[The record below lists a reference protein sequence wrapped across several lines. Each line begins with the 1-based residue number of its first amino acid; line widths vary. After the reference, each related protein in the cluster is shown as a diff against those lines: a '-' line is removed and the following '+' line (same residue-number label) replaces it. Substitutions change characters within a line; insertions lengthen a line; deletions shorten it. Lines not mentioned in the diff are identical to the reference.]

1 MVDVV
6 VELMLRGYAVI
17 RLERHPEMKHAS
29 RAAHLQRGVRSDG
42 GTASGEHRRQSGAYR
57 HSVSL
62 HPPQLNTD
70 DAELDGTYPRR
81 LLVTIIMAIIVFTS
95 SMTLVSA
102 ALPTLAAAFDST
114 ESFLSWSV
122 TGLFLAMAVGTPILG
137 RLGDLQGH
145 RRWFLIGAATLSV
158 GTLLC
163 ALAPTATAFVA
174 ARFVVGLGIAATI
187 PNSMAL
193 LMAAY
198 PIERRSEAMGWFTM
212 AMTGAPVLGLVIGG
226 PLIEFAGWRSVFVV
240 LTPISVIGF
249 TMAWR
254 VIRCEDPDRVGHGG
268 LDWSGA
274 VTLAIATIAL
284 LLFME
289 RGGSAGFADSV
300 AVGLAAVAVIGLAV
314 FIAIERASSD
324 PMLKL
329 GYFARRNFTGPLIAN
344 PLSNF
349 AYMGGFVISPLLLDQ
364 LFGYSVAIV
373 ALVLLFRP
381 GLFSIS
387 SPIGGRLARSTGE
400 RPLLI
405 IGTVL
410 MVASMATWVLGALW
424 VNLGLVIVGL
434 LLSGLAMGLAS
445 PSYATVIASSVP
457 VEDLGVA
464 NGMSATM
471 MNIGMLTGI
480 QTMFTVLGDGRE
492 PADFARTFAVGG
504 AVAAI
509 GIVGALM
516 VRSTTGRDAIRRSGA
531 GPHESSSAELSADG
545 LSRADIR

>member
-1 MVDVV
+1 M
-6 VELMLRGYAVI
+6 
-17 RLERHPEMKHAS
+17 
-29 RAAHLQRGVRSDG
+29 
-42 GTASGEHRRQSGAYR
+42 T
-57 HSVSL
+57 L
-62 HPPQLNTD
+62 HPPQLSAD
-70 DAELDGTYPRR
+70 DHDIDAAYPTR
-81 LLVTIIMAIIVFTS
+81 LLVTIIMAIVVFTS

-174 ARFVVGLGIAATI
+174 ARFVVGFGIAATI

-198 PIERRSEAMGWFTM
+198 PVERRSEAMGWFTM
-212 AMTGAPVLGLVIGG
+212 AMTGAPVLGLIIGG
-226 PLIEFAGWRSVFVV
+226 PLIEFAGWRSVFIV

-254 VIRCEDPDRVGHGG
+254 VIHREDPATHSGGG

-274 VTLAIATIAL
+274 VTLAVATVAL
-284 LLFME
+284 LMFME
-289 RGGSAGFADSV
+289 LGGSVGFADPR
-300 AVGLAAVAVIGLAV
+300 AVALAVMAVVGAAV
-314 FIAIERASSD
+314 FIRIERRSPD

-329 GYFARRNFTGPLIAN
+329 SYFSRRNFTGPLIAS

-364 LFGYSVAIV
+364 LFGYSVAVV

-387 SPIGGRLARSTGE
+387 SPIGGRLARRTGE
-400 RPLLI
+400 RPLMI
-405 IGTVL
+405 SGSAL
-410 MVASMATWVLGALW
+410 MVASMAVWVLGALW

-480 QTMFTVLGDGRE
+480 QAMFTVLGDGRE

-504 AVAAI
+504 VVAAI
-509 GIVGALM
+509 GTIGALM
-516 VRSTTGRDAIRRSGA
+516 VRSTTGRDARRRSM
-531 GPHESSSAELSADG
+531 LSPEG
-545 LSRADIR
+545 IR

>member
-1 MVDVV
+1 M
-6 VELMLRGYAVI
+6 
-17 RLERHPEMKHAS
+17 
-29 RAAHLQRGVRSDG
+29 
-42 GTASGEHRRQSGAYR
+42 T
-57 HSVSL
+57 L
-62 HPPQLNTD
+62 HPPQLSTD
-70 DAELDGTYPRR
+70 DHDVDEGYPTR
-81 LLVTIIMAIIVFTS
+81 LLVTIIMAIVVFTS

-102 ALPTLAAAFDST
+102 ALPTLASAFGST
-114 ESFLSWSV
+114 EAFLSWSV

-145 RRWFLIGAATLSV
+145 RRWFLIGAATLSI

-163 ALAPTATAFVA
+163 ALAPSATAFVA
-174 ARFVVGLGIAATI
+174 ARFVVGFGIAATI

-212 AMTGAPVLGLVIGG
+212 AMTGAPVLGLIIGG
-226 PLIEFAGWRSVFVV
+226 PLIEMAGWRSVFIV

-254 VIRCEDPDRVGHGG
+254 VIRREDADTRSSGG
-268 LDWSGA
+268 LDWPGA
-274 VTLAIATIAL
+274 VTLAIATVAL
-284 LLFME
+284 LMFME
-289 RGGSAGFADSV
+289 VGGSMGFADPGALALAFV
-300 AVGLAAVAVIGLAV
+300 AVVGATV
-314 FIAIERASSD
+314 FITIERRSPD

-329 GYFARRNFTGPLIAN
+329 SYFSRRNFTGPLIAN

-364 LFGYSVAIV
+364 LFGYSVAVV

-400 RPLLI
+400 RPLMI
-405 IGTVL
+405 IGSVL
-410 MVASMATWVLGALW
+410 MVASMAVWVLGALW
-424 VNLGLVIVGL
+424 VNLALVIVGL

-480 QTMFTVLGDGRE
+480 QAMFTVLGDGRE

-504 AVAAI
+504 VVAAI

-516 VRSTTGRDAIRRSGA
+516 VRSTTGRDLGRRGALSPAGIR
-531 GPHESSSAELSADG
+531 
-545 LSRADIR
+545 